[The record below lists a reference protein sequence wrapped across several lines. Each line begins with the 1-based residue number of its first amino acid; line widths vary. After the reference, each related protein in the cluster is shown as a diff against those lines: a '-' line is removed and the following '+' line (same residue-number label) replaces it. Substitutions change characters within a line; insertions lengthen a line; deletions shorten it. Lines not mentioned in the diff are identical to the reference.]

1 MSNLCRILL
10 IEDDLPVRNRLAN
23 IIEHWNKAELLPPCS
38 NLKDGLDTIHGQS
51 VDVLVTD
58 LKLPD
63 GHGIEAIRTLREVQP
78 QANAMVISALGDS
91 KTVIAAIEAG
101 ATGFLLKDAEPYDVI
116 DAISKILAGGSP
128 VSSAIARTI
137 IREFNSRELNSKE
150 EAPGEAE
157 APMDLTPRELEILQG
172 LAKGLTSAEIA
183 EMFSISKQT
192 VSVHIRNIYRKMEV
206 HNRTEAA
213 YEALRLGL
221 VSI

>member
-1 MSNLCRILL
+1 MTNLCRVLL
-10 IEDDLPVRNRLAN
+10 IEDDLPVRNRLAH
-23 IIEHWNKAELLPPCS
+23 IIEDWKKAELLAACS
-38 NLKDGLDTIHGQS
+38 NLKDGLAIIQNQN

-63 GHGIEAIRTLREVQP
+63 GNGIDAIRTLRKAQP

-116 DAISKILAGGSP
+116 DAITKILEGGSP

-137 IREFNSRELNSKE
+137 IRQLNAPPAQE
-150 EAPGEAE
+150 EETEPSMG
-157 APMDLTPRELEILQG
+157 LTPRELEILQG
-172 LAKGLTSAEIA
+172 LAKGLTSVEIA
-183 EMFSISKQT
+183 EMFAISKQT

-206 HNRTEAA
+206 RNRTEAA

-221 VSI
+221 VNI